1 MHTLRLTLTTW
12 LSAGHRWRLPMP
24 APGRVLM
31 QGLLLSLL
39 LGTAAAVHAQPVAD
53 PRPNWFS
60 ADSTNF
66 RVHFREG
73 HRKQA
78 EAVARAAERAYPAVT
93 QALAWKP
100 RTRTEI
106 VVYTE
111 FDIPNGFSTPLPY
124 SYIGVFLAPPDEGE
138 LLDNSAWLDLLLVH
152 EFTHAVHLDKVKGAP
167 RMLQSIFGNHAAYI
181 PNLFMPSWGTEGL
194 AVLAESDPAAGRG
207 RLRGPV
213 FEAWLRAERELGFI
227 SLRELNADGRRLPLS
242 KQYLYGAYFMDYLR
256 RAYGPQAVGTL
267 VEHYSGNLVP
277 RLHTA
282 PVSATGVTMDV
293 LWERF
298 LVDLAQQVDERAAPI
313 KAQPQVLGPALL
325 PRAFSIDSLLPHPQ
339 GGWLAVTS
347 DGLHGEQLVRIGT
360 DGRRTPLMRVNRGA
374 RLATGAGGGV
384 LVMQP
389 DACDSWNLTYD
400 VHRLEGNRLQPWSR
414 CAHLRRAV
422 PAAGGVLALQLD
434 AGATRLVALDAA
446 GAAPRLLWQPPEG
459 HELLDIAA
467 SPDGS
472 RVALVMR
479 REGDWKVLEWDPAQ
493 PQAQPRTLVR
503 RGAPL
508 QGLRWGARGLEMV
521 ALDGGVP
528 NVWRLQGAEM
538 QRLTHAHTAVLTHAG
553 TAADGSLATA
563 VVAPG
568 GIALHVLPAATPLQ
582 TLAAEEPTP
591 SAASAP
597 RATGTQA
604 PAPATALLPERPY
617 QPWSALVPRAW
628 LPSIRSEGGL
638 SVLGASFNGGDA
650 LGWHRYSVLAEAE
663 LTRSELI
670 GAIEYQYAGRHAFAL
685 RRELTPRLSTI
696 QGGKE
701 EIAVYDRRLL
711 GQWISVLP
719 YQRQQRR
726 LVLGVGAALDAVERV
741 DLRDASTARRRDN
754 RLLAAFVEADTSGGD
769 WASEGPNRGVR
780 GSLLVESH
788 APLAGNDPLRLDGT
802 VARADVRGYV
812 ALPLRSVLALRA
824 TEARAQGRTE
834 PFVLGDT
841 RDEWLQLGP
850 VLGDRTLSLRG
861 YASGDPGLTGRHAR
875 VVSAEWR
882 VPLAD
887 VDRHIMVPAVGLR
900 RVSAALFAE
909 AGGAWDSGSGPAR
922 MRRSVGVELLA
933 DARLLYALD
942 MKLRLGVAHALDGPK
957 QTRGYFT
964 VGRAF

>member
-1 MHTLRLTLTTW
+1 M
-12 LSAGHRWRLPMP
+12 PMQP
-24 APGRVLM
+24 LVLGLVL
-31 QGLLLSLL
+31 GLLV
-39 LGTAAAVHAQPVAD
+39 GAAATVHAQPVAD
-53 PRPNWFS
+53 PRPKWFS

-78 EAVARAAERAYPAVT
+78 ETVARAAERAYPAVT
-93 QALAWKP
+93 QALDWKP

-106 VVYTE
+106 VVYSE
-111 FDIPNGFSTPLPY
+111 FDGANGFATPLPY

-152 EFTHAVHLDKVKGAP
+152 EFTHAVHLDKVRGAP
-167 RMLQSIFGNHAAYI
+167 RVLQSIFGNQPAYI
-181 PNLFMPSWGTEGL
+181 PNLFMPSWGIEGL

-213 FEAWLRAERELGFI
+213 FEAWLRAERERGFI
-227 SLRELNADGRRLPLS
+227 SLRELNADGRRLPVS

-256 RAYGPQAVGTL
+256 RTYGPQAVGTL
-267 VEHYSGNLVP
+267 VEDYSGNLVP

-282 PVSATGVTMDV
+282 PVRATGLTMDV

-298 LVDLAQQVDERAAPI
+298 LAELAREVDERAAPI
-313 KAQPQVLGPALL
+313 KARAQVLGPAVL
-325 PRAFSIDSLLPHPQ
+325 PPTFAIDSLVPHPE
-339 GGWLAVTS
+339 GGWLAVAS
-347 DGLHGEQLVRIGT
+347 DGLNGPQLLRIGT
-360 DGRRTPLMRVNRGA
+360 DGRRTALTRVNRGA
-374 RLATGAGGGV
+374 RLGTGAGGAV

-389 DACDSWNLTYD
+389 DVCDSWYQTYD
-400 VHRLEGNRLQPWSR
+400 VHRLEGSRLEPWSR

-422 PAAGGVLALQLD
+422 PAAGRVLALQLD

-467 SPDGS
+467 SPDGT

-479 REGDWKVLEWDPAQ
+479 REGDWRVVEWDPAQ
-493 PQAQPRTLVR
+493 PQAQPRTLVH

-528 NVWRLQGAEM
+528 NVWRLQGGELL
-538 QRLTHAHTAVLTHAG
+538 RLTHAHTGVLTHSG

-568 GIALHVLPAATPLQ
+568 GIAMHVLAAATPLQ
-582 TLAAEEPTP
+582 TLAAQEPTNP
-591 SAASAP
+591 
-597 RATGTQA
+597 ATGAPGNPPGAQA
-604 PAPATALLPERPY
+604 APATALAPEQPY
-617 QPWSALVPRAW
+617 RPWSAMLPRGWVPTTQ
-628 LPSIRSEGGL
+628 SGGGL
-638 SVLGASFNGGDA
+638 SSLGASVNGGDA

-663 LTRSELI
+663 LTRSELT
-670 GAIEYQYAGRHAFAL
+670 GAIEYLYAGRHAFAL
-685 RRELTPRLSTI
+685 KRELTPRLSTT

-701 EIAVYDRRLL
+701 EVAVYDRRLL
-711 GQWISVLP
+711 GQWISVFP
-719 YQRQQRR
+719 YQHQQRR
-726 LVLGVGAALDAVERV
+726 IVLGVGAALDAVERV
-741 DLRDASTARRRDN
+741 DLRDASSVRRRDS
-754 RLLAAFVEADTSGGD
+754 RLLAAFVEADTTGGD
-769 WASEGPNRGVR
+769 WASEGPNRGLR

-802 VARADVRGYV
+802 VARADLRGFV

-841 RDEWLQLGP
+841 LDEWLQFGP

-861 YASGDPGLTGRHAR
+861 YASGDPGLTGRNAR

-887 VDRHIMVPAVGLR
+887 VDRHTMVPAVGLR
-900 RVSAALFAE
+900 RVSAALFAD
-909 AGGAWDSGSGPAR
+909 AGGTWDSGSGPDR
-922 MRRSVGVELLA
+922 LRRSVGVELLA
-933 DARLLYALD
+933 DTRLLYALD
-942 MKLRLGVAHALDGPK
+942 WKLRLGVARALDGPQ
-957 QTRGYFT
+957 QTRWYFT
-964 VGRAF
+964 AGRAF